1 MESPTCEDSTSSG
14 SAGDGSELGRIHGRA
29 EVQYL
34 HLWAM
39 EVEEERETPPLTFA
53 LFATRDLRAQEE
65 VVLGWEWDDGC
76 VVHVLPALV
85 AAGEGAFG
93 GGSGEGEG
101 EGGGEK
107 GREFG

>member
-39 EVEEERETPPLTFA
+39 EVEEEREGGVLYVHTD
-53 LFATRDLRAQEE
+53 FATE
-65 VVLGWEWDDGC
+65 
-76 VVHVLPALV
+76 
-85 AAGEGAFG
+85 
-93 GGSGEGEG
+93 
-101 EGGGEK
+101 
-107 GREFG
+107 